1 MQKTYSLRVKQFMV
15 AEVKMPALSPTMT
28 EGKIVSWNK
37 NVGDKIEAG
46 DVILEIETDKAVM
59 EVEAQSKGVLGK
71 ILFELNQDVRVGD
84 TIALIKEKNDTD
96 EDIANYQLSIP
107 ATDDEKVKPN
117 ITTNNQTKQ
126 DENNSNQKA
135 SSITLHNS
143 TNNNTEIVVNEI
155 NTNTNKKIFASPL
168 AKKIATDNHIDLEQ
182 ISIGSGPNGRIIKQD
197 IEKILSSKNSG
208 LARNSIEYIDIEPT
222 SMRKTIASRLTESK
236 QIIPHWYMKISP
248 NMSNFVNL
256 RNEIN
261 NMAKIDKDG
270 KPEYKISATD
280 LFVFAIAK
288 AIKRN
293 SIVNTAWVDGKI
305 RKYNNIDIAIAVGL
319 DDGVITPVIKNA
331 DQKSLIDLSKEI
343 KNLVSKARSGKL
355 SYDEYNGGCL
365 TISNLGMFEVN
376 EFYSIINPPQSCIV
390 AISAINNKPIA
401 TSCDKCEI
409 QPVCNITFSIDHR
422 VLDGASFAPFANDVK
437 KILENP
443 AMMFII

>member
-1 MQKTYSLRVKQFMV
+1 MV

-96 EDIANYQLSIP
+96 EDIFNYQSS
-107 ATDDEKVKPN
+107 T
-117 ITTNNQTKQ
+117 TTNGKVDTEINTDIQSKQ
-126 DENNSNQKA
+126 GNDNSNQQA
-135 SSITLHNS
+135 SYIQ
-143 TNNNTEIVVNEI
+143 TNNNADISVNQLS
-155 NTNTNKKIFASPL
+155 TCKKIFASPL

-222 SMRKTIASRLTESK
+222 NMRKTIAKRLTESK
-236 QIIPHWYMKISP
+236 QNIPHWYMKISP
-248 NMSNFVNL
+248 NMSNFVNF

-288 AIKRN
+288 AIQRN
-293 SIVNTAWVDGKI
+293 SVVNTAWIDGRI

-319 DDGVITPVIKNA
+319 EDGVITPVVKNA
-331 DQKSLIDLSKEI
+331 DQKNLIDLSKEI

-355 SYDEYNGGCL
+355 NYDEYNGGCL
-365 TISNLGMFEVN
+365 TISNLGMFDVDD
-376 EFYSIINPPQSCIV
+376 FCSIINPPQSCII
-390 AISAINNKPIA
+390 AISAIHNKPIA
-401 TSCDKCEI
+401 NSCNRCEI

-422 VLDGASFAPFANDVK
+422 VLDGASFAPFANDIK
-437 KILENP
+437 KMLENP
-443 AMMFII
+443 ALMFII

>member
-1 MQKTYSLRVKQFMV
+1 MV
-15 AEVKMPALSPTMT
+15 AEVQMPALSPTMT

-96 EDIANYQLSIP
+96 EDIFNYQSS
-107 ATDDEKVKPN
+107 A
-117 ITTNNQTKQ
+117 TTNGKVDTEINTNIQSKQ
-126 DENNSNQKA
+126 DNDNSNQQT
-135 SSITLHNS
+135 SYIQ
-143 TNNNTEIVVNEI
+143 TNNNTTNNNADISVNQLS
-155 NTNTNKKIFASPL
+155 TCKKIFASPL

-222 SMRKTIASRLTESK
+222 NMRKTIAKRLTESK

-248 NMSNFVNL
+248 NMSNFVNF

-261 NMAKIDKDG
+261 SMAKIDKDG

-293 SIVNTAWVDGKI
+293 SVINTSWIDGKI
-305 RKYNNIDIAIAVGL
+305 RKYNNID
-319 DDGVITPVIKNA
+319 KW
-331 DQKSLIDLSKEI
+331 
-343 KNLVSKARSGKL
+343 
-355 SYDEYNGGCL
+355 
-365 TISNLGMFEVN
+365 
-376 EFYSIINPPQSCIV
+376 
-390 AISAINNKPIA
+390 
-401 TSCDKCEI
+401 
-409 QPVCNITFSIDHR
+409 
-422 VLDGASFAPFANDVK
+422 
-437 KILENP
+437 
-443 AMMFII
+443 